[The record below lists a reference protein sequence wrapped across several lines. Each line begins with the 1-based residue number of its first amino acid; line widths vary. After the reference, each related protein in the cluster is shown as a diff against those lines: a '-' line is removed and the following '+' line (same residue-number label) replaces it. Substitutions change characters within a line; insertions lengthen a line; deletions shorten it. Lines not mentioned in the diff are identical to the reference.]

1 VVFEKLVRDRI
12 PEIIQKSGGQ
22 PVTRILT
29 EDAEYLQALEQKL
42 DEETGEF
49 HESKSLEE
57 LADLLEVIYA
67 LTEATGHSREE
78 LQEAF
83 DAKHRSR
90 GGFSQ
95 RIFLISK
102 KEK

>member
-1 VVFEKLVRDRI
+1 MVFEKLVRDRI
-12 PEIIQKSGGQ
+12 PEMIEKSGSQ
-22 PVTRILT
+22 PIIRVLT
-29 EDAEYLQALEQKL
+29 DDAEYLQQLEQKL

-57 LADLLEVIYA
+57 LADILDVVYA
-67 LTEATGHSREE
+67 LTEATGHSKEE